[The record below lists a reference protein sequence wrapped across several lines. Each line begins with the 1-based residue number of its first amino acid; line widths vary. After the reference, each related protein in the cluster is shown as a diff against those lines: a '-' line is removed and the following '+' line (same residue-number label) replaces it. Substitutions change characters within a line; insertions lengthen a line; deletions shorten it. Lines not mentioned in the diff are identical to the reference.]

1 MGFGR
6 EVDVSIQA
14 TEMVA
19 PAAPVIESKL
29 MLPRVHAGTLRRARL
44 FELLDDGD
52 GAALTVLD
60 ASVGYGKTT
69 LLRSWCAERAEP
81 VIWMTLDGSDDD
93 PVRLWT
99 HLATGVARL
108 GDGLGHRALT
118 RVGVRPAAVET
129 GVDELMN
136 GLVAYGRP
144 ATIVLDDLHTVR
156 SETSLRSIEH
166 AIERL
171 PPTVRLV
178 VATRSEPAISLAAL
192 RASRALI
199 EIRARELA
207 FTVDEARELIARE
220 GITLSGKSLE
230 LLVERTEGW
239 PAGLYLA
246 ALWLRDFA
254 EPDDGVQAFAGSARH
269 VADYLTAE
277 VLTALDPQT
286 RDFLV
291 RTSVLDRFTPELC
304 DAVVD
309 REGSAAVVAQ
319 LARSNMF
326 LVASDARG
334 EWYRYHHLFG
344 ELLRLEL
351 GPEETHI
358 VRRRAIAWCRAH
370 GLIEDAIEYA
380 AAGGDAELVAQLLV
394 EHDRELVWGGRAGQF
409 LRWVRWLPSE
419 LLIER
424 PSLPAG
430 GAVAASLLGAP
441 EVEIQRLLTVAE
453 RARRERPE
461 LWSPYAEAITEVTR
475 ANGLSRGDV
484 GAAVDHARRA
494 IAAARQS
501 GADVLAV
508 GALAALSQALYFAGD
523 LDDARRLALEAAE
536 RPDAAGVPEGYV
548 GSLGLLALIDAERG
562 RNESA
567 HAWAHQAI
575 SFARQRFQA
584 DSWVASLP
592 HLGLALAYV
601 ATGRLDEAERQAL
614 RGERLRRSPQPTVG
628 HAHALL
634 MLAQVRIARSRLARA
649 AGDLGRAQRSIAE
662 FRDPGRLPAIAARI
676 ERDLMAAR
684 ADDNERQIVEQPSRA
699 ELAVLRGLTDGLSRR
714 EIGDQLY
721 ISLNTVKSHTRE
733 LYRKLAATS
742 RNDAVARA
750 EALGLLNTPDLRD
763 PRPEASS
770 LSSMQA
776 C

>member
-1 MGFGR
+1 MTSTRYG
-6 EVDVSIQA
+6 
-14 TEMVA
+14 
-19 PAAPVIESKL
+19 
-29 MLPRVHAGTLRRARL
+29 ARL
-44 FELLDDGD
+44 PSLDQVRD
-52 GAALTVLD
+52 
-60 ASVGYGKTT
+60 SNGY
-69 LLRSWCAERAEP
+69 
-81 VIWMTLDGSDDD
+81 
-93 PVRLWT
+93 
-99 HLATGVARL
+99 
-108 GDGLGHRALT
+108 
-118 RVGVRPAAVET
+118 
-129 GVDELMN
+129 
-136 GLVAYGRP
+136 
-144 ATIVLDDLHTVR
+144 
-156 SETSLRSIEH
+156 
-166 AIERL
+166 
-171 PPTVRLV
+171 PTVRLV
-178 VATRSEPAISLAAL
+178 AATRSEPAISLAPL

-220 GITLSGKSLE
+220 GIKLSGNSLE

-254 EPDDGVQAFAGSARH
+254 EPDEGVQAFAGSARQI
-269 VADYLTAE
+269 ADYLTAE

-291 RTSVLDRFTPELC
+291 RTSVLDRFTPEMC

-309 REGSAAVVAQ
+309 REDSAAVVAQ

-351 GPEETHI
+351 GPEETHT
-358 VRRRAIAWCRAH
+358 VRRRATAWCRAH
-370 GLIEDAIEYA
+370 GHIEDAIEYA
-380 AAGGDAELVAQLLV
+380 AAGGEAELVAELLV
-394 EHDRELVWGGRAGQF
+394 DHDRELVWGGRIGQF

-424 PSLPAG
+424 PSLPAE
-430 GAVAASLLGAP
+430 GALAASLLGAP

-461 LWSPYAEAITEVTR
+461 LWSPYVEAIAEVTR

-484 GAAVDHARRA
+484 GGAVDHARRA
-494 IAAARQS
+494 VAAARES

-508 GALAALSQALYFAGD
+508 GVLAALSQALYFAGD
-523 LDDARRLALEAAE
+523 LDEARRLALEAAE
-536 RPDAAGVPEGYV
+536 RPDGPCVAEGYV

-562 RNESA
+562 RSESA
-567 HAWAHQAI
+567 QAWAHHAI

-584 DSWVASLP
+584 DSWVAALP
-592 HLGLALAYV
+592 RLGLALAYV
-601 ATGRLDEAERQAL
+601 AAGRLDEAEREAL

-634 MLAQVRIARSRLARA
+634 TLAQVRIARSRLARA
-649 AGDLGRAQRSIAE
+649 AGDLARAQRSIAE
-662 FRDPGRLPAIAARI
+662 FRDPGRLAAIATRV

-684 ADDNERQIVEQPSRA
+684 AIDKECHILEQPSPA

-714 EIGDQLY
+714 EIGDRLY

-742 RNDAVARA
+742 RNDAVGRA
-750 EALGLLNTPDLRD
+750 EALGLLNTPDPPGD
-763 PRPEASS
+763 PRPRAPR